1 MSSVPGDTSG
11 LQLAPHPDRPGWLQW
26 QLGKDEDNHFNR
38 EVMGE
43 MMLRRDDDRHARLR
57 MIPLKRHLN
66 PMGTIHGG
74 TIMALIDISLFTT
87 WRVLADQPVGGAVTL
102 ELSNQFV
109 GPGQLEQPLDA
120 VGEIVRE
127 TGRLVFIRGQ
137 VEQEHGLIA
146 SFSGIVRKT
155 GQ

>member
-1 MSSVPGDTSG
+1 
-11 LQLAPHPDRPGWLQW
+11 
-26 QLGKDEDNHFNR
+26 
-38 EVMGE
+38 MGE